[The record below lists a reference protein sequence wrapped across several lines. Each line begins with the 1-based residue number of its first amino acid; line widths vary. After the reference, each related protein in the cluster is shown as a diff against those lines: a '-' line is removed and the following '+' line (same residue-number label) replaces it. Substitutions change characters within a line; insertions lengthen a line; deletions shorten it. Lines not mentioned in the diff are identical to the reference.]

1 MSNHIK
7 HSKAV
12 VYNRRQ
18 FLFKTSADD
27 FRERIAV
34 KLLCSF
40 PTHILKIL
48 FRTLHFRCVRAL
60 GDRTDLFD
68 HVIYLVCV
76 SYDNLE
82 SLFFAKI
89 REFFKHFLG
98 GAEIKSYV
106 AVGVLEFER
115 RKKDLSSDLIFL
127 VYKVRVTGSHN
138 RLTVLFT
145 KLDDL
150 TVKLAQTFV
159 VLDASLCYKKTVIAY
174 RLNFKIVIKVNDFL
188 DLVIGGV
195 FKYGVEQLTR
205 LAGGADNKSL
215 AMLFKLA
222 LGNSRITSE
231 IFKVTL

>member
-27 FRERIAV
+27 FGKRIAI

-48 FRTLHFRCVRAL
+48 FRAFHFRRVRAL
-60 GDRTDLFD
+60 GNRADLFD
-68 HVIYLVCV
+68 HVVYLVCV
-76 SYDNLE
+76 GYNYFKRLLFAQIRKFLE
-82 SLFFAKI
+82 
-89 REFFKHFLG
+89 HFLG
-98 GAEIKSYV
+98 GAVIKTYV
-106 AVGVLEFER
+106 AVGILKFKI

-127 VYKVRVTGSHN
+127 IYKVRVTGSHN
-138 RLTVLFT
+138 RLTVLLT

-150 TVKLAQTFV
+150 TVKLAQAFV
-159 VLDASLCYKKTVIAY
+159 VLDLSFCNKEPVVANG
-174 RLNFKIVIKVNDFL
+174 LNFKIVIEIDDFL
-188 DLVIGGV
+188 DLVVGGV

-222 LGNSRITSE
+222 LGNSGITSE